1 MVELA
6 QTYQIR
12 DWIGPALMALFLMSF
27 QDFSDEQLHQLDVV
41 VLGMLGK
48 VQATLVSQCKYIAA
62 VPPDVGL
69 PGDDCRLHD
78 LCWKVWVDVWCKRI
92 SRKLLHPTS
101 PLSISKVVERVIKLN
116 HSRPVNGM
124 SISCKNN
131 VILA

>member
-48 VQATLVSQCKYIAA
+48 VQATLVSQCKYI
-62 VPPDVGL
+62 
-69 PGDDCRLHD
+69 
-78 LCWKVWVDVWCKRI
+78 
-92 SRKLLHPTS
+92 
-101 PLSISKVVERVIKLN
+101 VERVIKLN